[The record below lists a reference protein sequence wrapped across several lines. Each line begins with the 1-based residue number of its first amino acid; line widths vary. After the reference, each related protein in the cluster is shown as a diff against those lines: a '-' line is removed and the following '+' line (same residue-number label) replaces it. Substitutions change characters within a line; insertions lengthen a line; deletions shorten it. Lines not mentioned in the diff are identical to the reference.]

1 MTNSP
6 RSDRATEERRAFIE
20 QWAEYVR
27 THDDEEWARQQH
39 KIVNSQLQSAKEL
52 AEKGDTDP
60 AEFFRRKDE
69 RRKSRGN
76 DK

>member
-1 MTNSP
+1 MRN
-6 RSDRATEERRAFIE
+6 SDRHSQNAEDRRAFVRR
-20 QWAEYVR
+20 WAEYVK

-39 KIVNSQLQSAKEL
+39 KIVNSQLRSAKEL

-69 RRKSRGN
+69 IARKHAEQ
-76 DK
+76 D